1 MKNLKKR
8 LVLFGILGG
17 LTAAFVLFSFIEVMQ
32 VVSVIAIP
40 LIIVIIPIYGYSKGL
55 KVYEVF
61 TEGAKEGFQVALRI
75 IPFLVAIFLAISAFR
90 SSGAMDI
97 LSWILS
103 PVTSRIGMPGEV
115 VPMALMRP
123 LSGSGALGI
132 MSELIKTHGAD
143 SYIGRLVSIMMG
155 STETTFYI
163 LAVYF
168 GSISVKE
175 TRHALPAALTADLAG
190 IIAAVVI
197 CQIVFG

>member
-1 MKNLKKR
+1 MKNLKGKII
-8 LVLFGILGG
+8 LFSILG
-17 LTAAFVLFSFIEVMQ
+17 LLIASFILFSFVEVMQ
-32 VVSVIAIP
+32 VISVLAIP
-40 LIIVIIPIYGYSKGL
+40 LIIVIIPLYGYTKGI
-55 KVYEVF
+55 KVYEAF
-61 TEGAKEGFQVALRI
+61 TDGAKEGFQVALRI

-90 SSGAMDI
+90 SSGAMD
-97 LSWILS
+97 LLTWILS
-103 PVTSRIGMPGEV
+103 PITGRIGMPGEV

-143 SYIGRLVSIMMG
+143 SYIGRLVSVMMG

-168 GSISVKE
+168 GSINVKQ

-190 IIAAVVI
+190 IIASVII
-197 CQIVFG
+197 CQIIFG